1 MIHQQNVFE
10 IPARDIIK
18 IDGKITF
25 ENINIKLPKHLSQ
38 LDNKNYNFGIRS
50 SEIKLDDSGEE
61 FEIEL
66 AEISGSETLLHL
78 KRGSTKVIA
87 LIEEVMNFK
96 IHEKVKVEFN
106 SDKFYVFAEDGKLI
120 SSPYRI
126 KNG

>member
-1 MIHQQNVFE
+1 ME
-10 IPARDIIK
+10 L
-18 IDGKITF
+18 
-25 ENINIKLPKHLSQ
+25 ELS
-38 LDNKNYNFGIRS
+38 
-50 SEIKLDDSGEE
+50 DSGEE